1 MSSLPDQSIGELTM
15 PVPTVIGSLSTIAAS
30 NSPSGSESPAT
41 TDDYFRAYA
50 AFIASLRDTKEATL
64 TAGTIDQY
72 LRGDKTFQDLPTAI
86 RAGALT
92 GLSTASTADVVAA
105 DTVLAGIGKLQ
116 AKSAL
121 AVVRDTVT
129 GAARLP
135 AGTTAQRPVGVTGD
149 LRYNTT
155 TAKWEGF
162 NGTIWESVDAVPVF
176 SKEWISA
183 ELTITP
189 AGALTV
195 AHTLGVVPKSLE
207 GFLICQIAQGGYIAG
222 DILPAITTHDGE
234 TGSWGPGIVLTSTDI
249 KIRYGANGGGF
260 LITVFNTGAL
270 LNITAANWRY
280 QLRAFA

>member
-30 NSPSGSESPAT
+30 NSPPGTESPT
-41 TDDYFRAYA
+41 STDDYLRAHA
-50 AFIASLRDTKEATL
+50 AFIASLRDTKEATMA
-64 TAGTIDQY
+64 AGTTAQY

-86 RAGALT
+86 RAGVLT

-135 AGTTAQRPVGVTGD
+135 AGTTAQRPAGVTGD

-162 NGTIWESVDAVPVF
+162 NGTIWEGVDAVPVL
-176 SKEWISA
+176 SKEYVSPDQ
-183 ELTITP
+183 TIVSNALVTM
-189 AGALTV
+189 AHGLGAI
-195 AHTLGVVPKSLE
+195 PKSVQIL
-207 GFLICQIAQGGYIAG
+207 LICQVAEFGYDIGDVVDVSNYMGNNDNATSSGITMKLTTTQILARQFNAYYIGNFDSGSIATI
-222 DILPAITTHDGE
+222 
-234 TGSWGPGIVLTSTDI
+234 
-249 KIRYGANGGGF
+249 
-260 LITVFNTGAL
+260 
-270 LNITAANWRY
+270 NIANWK
-280 QLRAFA
+280 LRVRAYA